1 MIARISKR
9 SLIIQEAYSH
19 WDIQDILNE
28 INPILVSGDYQPTY
42 FFEGTPIVGQGGFH
56 VIIKLSK
63 DLSESDQRIIK
74 RLLSMREVKVVEE
87 EKIEA

>member
-42 FFEGTPIVGQGGFH
+42 FFEGTPIIGQGGFH

-63 DLSESDQRIIK
+63 DLNESDQRIIK
-74 RLLSMREVKVVEE
+74 RLLSMRGVKVVEE